1 MMAVLEF
8 YKKGQGSI
16 ARLLSLGGS
25 LLLLLWSGR
34 SLWVYL
40 SGFTSLAGESATLVT
55 VPTVGLDINIA
66 LLIAVVVMFASAA
79 GVVWTLNRPRLV
91 DLLIETEAEMKKVSW
106 PSRQEAWNSSVIV
119 VITVVVM
126 MGLLFFYDYTLN
138 KIFLL
143 LFGA

>member
-1 MMAVLEF
+1 MAVLEF

-25 LLLLLWSGR
+25 LLLLLWGGR

>member
-1 MMAVLEF
+1 MAVMEF

-16 ARLLSLGGS
+16 ARLLSLIGC
-25 LLLLLWSGR
+25 LLLLFWGGWSFWIW
-34 SLWVYL
+34 LQ
-40 SGFTSLAGESATLVT
+40 GFTSLSESLLE
-55 VPTVGLDINIA
+55 VPTVGLNIDFA
-66 LLIAVVVMFASAA
+66 LLIAIGVLLAGGAA
-79 GVVWTLNRPRLV
+79 LVWTLNRPRLV

-126 MGLLFFYDYTLN
+126 MGLLFFYDFTLN

>member
-1 MMAVLEF
+1 
-8 YKKGQGSI
+8 
-16 ARLLSLGGS
+16 
-25 LLLLLWSGR
+25 
-34 SLWVYL
+34 
-40 SGFTSLAGESATLVT
+40 
-55 VPTVGLDINIA
+55 
-66 LLIAVVVMFASAA
+66 MFASAA

>member
-1 MMAVLEF
+1 MAVMEF

-16 ARLLSLGGS
+16 ARLLSLIGC
-25 LLLLLWSGR
+25 LLLLFWGGWSFWIW
-34 SLWVYL
+34 LQ
-40 SGFTSLAGESATLVT
+40 GFTSLSESLLE
-55 VPTVGLDINIA
+55 VPTVGLNIDFA
-66 LLIAVVVMFASAA
+66 LLIAIGVLLAGGAA
-79 GVVWTLNRPRLV
+79 LVWTLNRPRLV